1 MHLLSSGAAMDYG
14 AGVTDELERL
24 DRLLSQLGRILA
36 SPGDEFDGSPEA
48 TWQKLDLLEST
59 MGPDALVA
67 TLRRQGVSRTAVD
80 EVLAVLARRR
90 DARA

>member
-1 MHLLSSGAAMDYG
+1 MIATVPR
-14 AGVTDELERL
+14 VTDELERL
-24 DRLLSQLGRILA
+24 DRLLAQLGRILA
-36 SPGDEFDGSPEA
+36 APGEEFDGSPES

-67 TLRRQGVSRTAVD
+67 TLRRQGFSQAAID
-80 EVLAVLARRR
+80 EALEVIARRR